1 MKEKWQ
7 KVDENKCTTY
17 YVSSEGRCKKICKST
32 GEEVITLGGINAKV
46 HYYQFAGDYV
56 HRHVAKAF
64 VSNPDNKPHVD
75 HINSN
80 PFDNRAE
87 NLRWVTRKENNSTE
101 HAKLLRSANAW
112 STNHNDEII
121 IATNGKQKKLF
132 KNGIQCARA
141 LGVSGPFVYNCLNR
155 YGSACRAKGWKLRWI
170 PRKSEEAKPLSDVLE
185 KEEEQCKIARQQKID
200 QDRAARR
207 AATKA
212 RREAKKQKKLEAEEN
227 KRKEK
232 IESRRVKQI
241 AKLEARISIWKNHID
256 TTKSRD
262 KIEEKIRV
270 LELEKKT
277 LSEKSI

>member
-7 KVDENKCTTY
+7 KVDENKYSTY

-32 GEEVITLGGINAKV
+32 GEEVITLGGMNAKL

-64 VSNPDNKPHVD
+64 VPNPDNKPHVD

-101 HAKLLRSANAW
+101 HARMMRSANAW
-112 STNHNDEII
+112 STRHDGEII
-121 IATNGKQKKLF
+121 IATNDDQKKLF
-132 KNGIQCARA
+132 KNGKECAKA
-141 LGVSGPFVYNCLNR
+141 LGVSAPLIYNCLNNH
-155 YGSACRAKGWKLRWI
+155 GSACRAKGWKLSWI
-170 PRKSEEAKPLSDVLE
+170 SRKSKEAMPLVQVLE
-185 KEEEQCKIARQQKID
+185 KEEEQRKIARQQKID
-200 QDRAARR
+200 QERAARR
-207 AATKA
+207 VATKA
-212 RREAKKQKKLEAEEN
+212 RHEERKRQKLEAKEK

-232 IESRRVKQI
+232 LEARRIKQI
-241 AKLEARISIWKNHID
+241 AKLEARINIWKNHLD
-256 TTKSRD
+256 TTESRD
-262 KIEEKIRV
+262 KIQEKIRV
-270 LELEKKT
+270 LELQKKA